1 MAADVTVSVVTGK
14 SSENLRAC
22 LQSLGSAARTAELE
36 VVVVD
41 NLAPFDLSACVR
53 QAPVAVTVVR
63 NTERRGFGANHNCV
77 LEQCTTPFALVLND
91 DLVLGCGCVDR
102 LVEAAHRHPRAGL
115 LGPLLHPADWS
126 RPAVRAGGR
135 VPELVPAPV
144 RVCGGR
150 LLQVV
155 GLGRLRSWLLAA
167 PGSPPQGADG
177 VVSVSYVSGACC
189 LLRLEALKELGGYD
203 EGFAMYFEDIDLGR
217 RAWQRGWRCLQVSE
231 ARALHREGGSSVPA
245 VWSWVFMGARQF
257 ARRHHGP
264 LTRAV
269 TELLIGILQVV
280 LVLRGTPGQAR
291 GALSPPNGRG

>member
-1 MAADVTVSVVTGK
+1 MVPEVTVSVVTGK
-14 SSENLRAC
+14 SAENLRAC
-22 LQSLGSAARTAELE
+22 LRSLGSAARTVALR

-41 NLAPFDLSACVR
+41 NLAPFDVSTCVV
-53 QAPVAVTVVR
+53 QAPVAVTVIR
-63 NTERRGFGANHNCV
+63 NTERRGFGANHNGV
-77 LEQCTTPFALVLND
+77 LKQSATPFALVLND

-115 LGPLLHPADWS
+115 LGPLLHPGSWS
-126 RPAVRAGGR
+126 RLAVRAGGR
-135 VPELVPAPV
+135 LPELVPAPV

-155 GLGRLRSWLLAA
+155 GLERVRRWLLPAA
-167 PGSPPQGADG
+167 GLPPEGADG
-177 VVSVSYVSGACC
+177 VVPVSYVSGACC

-245 VWSWVFMGARQF
+245 VWSWVARGARRF
-257 ARRHHGP
+257 ARKHHGR
-264 LTRAV
+264 LTQAV

-280 LVLRGTPGQAR
+280 LVLRGR
-291 GALSPPNGRG
+291 G